1 MLKTQA
7 ININMVTIKIIQFFP
22 SNIVLYTRTFHVS
35 SQVFDTPINREV
47 MQRFDLHMKSTADS
61 VVMEG

>member
-7 ININMVTIKIIQFFP
+7 INNNTVTIKIISIFP
-22 SNIVLYTRTFHVS
+22 SNIVHYTRTFHVS
-35 SQVFDTPINREV
+35 SQVFDTPIKREV